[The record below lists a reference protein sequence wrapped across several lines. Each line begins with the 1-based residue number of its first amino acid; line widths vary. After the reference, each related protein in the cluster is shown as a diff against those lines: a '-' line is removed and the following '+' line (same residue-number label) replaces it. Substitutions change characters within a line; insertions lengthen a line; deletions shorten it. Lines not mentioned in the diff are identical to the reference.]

1 MKKSERIARDAKILT
16 ESAKD
21 VAVSNIVTAVK
32 TKTLKIDESQLPLLL
47 QIIEMS
53 VSDGYTRA
61 NKSFLR
67 SVEAALL
74 SD

>member
-21 VAVSNIVTAVK
+21 VAVSNIATAVK